1 MHRAQSIKLS
11 SEWKDLGHIYIA
23 IVLKISIHLQ
33 LHTCYVAQRT
43 LYGKCHKLVLP
54 AIAIYYHQ
62 IFKAQITLKGAMT
75 LLSNKDEPRTI
86 NTIQYFFF
94 FFISINTIQ
103 YMCCLKFLNNIL
115 NCLICGNYKA

>member
-11 SEWKDLGHIYIA
+11 SKWKDLGHIYIA

-33 LHTCYVAQRT
+33 LHICYVAQRT
-43 LYGKCHKLVLP
+43 LYGNSHKPVLP

-75 LLSNKDEPRTI
+75 LISNKDEPRTM
-86 NTIQYFFF
+86 
-94 FFISINTIQ
+94 NTIQ
-103 YMCCLKFLNNIL
+103 YMCCLKFSNNIL
-115 NCLICGNYKA
+115 NCLLICGNYKA

>member
-33 LHTCYVAQRT
+33 LHICYVAQRT
-43 LYGKCHKLVLP
+43 LYGNSHEPVLP

-75 LLSNKDEPRTI
+75 LISNKDEPRTM
-86 NTIQYFFF
+86 NTI
-94 FFISINTIQ
+94 
-103 YMCCLKFLNNIL
+103 
-115 NCLICGNYKA
+115 

>member
-1 MHRAQSIKLS
+1 M
-11 SEWKDLGHIYIA
+11 
-23 IVLKISIHLQ
+23 
-33 LHTCYVAQRT
+33 LHNEPYMA
-43 LYGKCHKLVLP
+43 KCHKLVLP

-94 FFISINTIQ
+94 FLISINTIQ